1 MFYENPLYY
10 KTPRERKKKER
21 IEYKKKCNDTKRIY
35 VSFKF
40 GITWLLNNT

>member
-1 MFYENPLYY
+1 M
-10 KTPRERKKKER
+10 KTHYTIRHLERGKKRKKEQNIR
-21 IEYKKKCNDTKRIY
+21 KKCNDTKRIY

>member
-1 MFYENPLYY
+1 M
-10 KTPRERKKKER
+10 KTHYTIRHLERGKKKER